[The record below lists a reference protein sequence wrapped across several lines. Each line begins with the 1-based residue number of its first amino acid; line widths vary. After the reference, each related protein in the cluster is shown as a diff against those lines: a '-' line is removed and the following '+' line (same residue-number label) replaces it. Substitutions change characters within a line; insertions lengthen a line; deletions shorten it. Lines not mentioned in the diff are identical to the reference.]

1 MLRRES
7 DKACPRLTVN
17 RRLDPAYDACR
28 RATLQRPVAP
38 LTDVDLSIT
47 IDDDHHTLKVYAE
60 SSAHEVR
67 RVVDTFLHKR
77 WWFDG
82 KLPLQPRFTN
92 DSKLLDDAA
101 GRLVDALFE
110 QQALHGNASNQH
122 LPHEE
127 WLRAPYDYPY
137 ESAPT
142 EIDED
147 LANRSPD
154 DFERISDEEAES
166 YLYPVGEE
174 PGRKL
179 ADWIMHW
186 YDPDEKHVYNDMGKR
201 PGTRYETVMPWE
213 HPSRTGVPFP
223 PPDWS
228 PCGTSLEPVD
238 PDLEIAIWLPATGC
252 LRRALRGRRR
262 VRTDGGSGQLRRLRR
277 SSCHLWGEGRA
288 GARPRAPT
296 SSRARA
302 FIKSH
307 LRGVVDR

>member
-1 MLRRES
+1 M
-7 DKACPRLTVN
+7 
-17 RRLDPAYDACR
+17 
-28 RATLQRPVAP
+28 
-38 LTDVDLSIT
+38 
-47 IDDDHHTLKVYAE
+47 
-60 SSAHEVR
+60 
-67 RVVDTFLHKR
+67 
-77 WWFDG
+77 
-82 KLPLQPRFTN
+82 
-92 DSKLLDDAA
+92 
-101 GRLVDALFE
+101 

-223 PPDWS
+223 PPDWT

-238 PDLEIAIWLPATGC
+238 PEDCPRASDLAACADSDSGLCSE
-252 LRRALRGRRR
+252 RG
-262 VRTDGGSGQLRRLRR
+262 
-277 SSCHLWGEGRA
+277 SSCGSRSGRA
-288 GARPRAPT
+288 GARAG
-296 SSRARA
+296 SS
-302 FIKSH
+302 FSPQI
-307 LRGVVDR
+307 LR